1 MVQFGNGYHKK
12 NDSRRGQQKAQG
24 TRNGNADNEG
34 TRNETARDSQTVR
47 DKPSARVLSDH

>member
-24 TRNGNADNEG
+24 TRNGNADNAG
-34 TRNETARDSQTVR
+34 TRNETARDSRTVR
-47 DKPSARVLSDH
+47 DKPPTGELSDN